1 MGKSANCGA
10 EYVESLEKENAA
22 LKMGLQGIAI
32 YLDIIIYTIED
43 FRYEAKQIMNEIK
56 SNNDSMEKSIKTNRK
71 IKN

>member
-1 MGKSANCGA
+1 MGKNANGHA
-10 EYVESLEKENAA
+10 NYVESLEKENAA

-43 FRYEAKQIMNEIK
+43 FRYEAKQIINEIK